1 MMIHECNTGMDCE
14 ECPGCETQLEPHTP
28 TSLSEESALTLNA
41 DATIQDVL
49 DATTDVLYY
58 SWFSE
63 IEYSDDVRTK
73 IASELVIR
81 AA

>member
-1 MMIHECNTGMDCE
+1 MLSHQCNTGLDCE
-14 ECPGCETQLEPHTP
+14 QCPGCETQLEPHIP
-28 TSLSEESALTLNA
+28 IPLSEESTLTLNA

-63 IEYSDDVRTK
+63 IDYDEEVRTK
-73 IASELVIR
+73 IASELVMR